1 MDLGILEEQMGRT
14 GNRKSAVG
22 GQLRGQ
28 AVLILKAVEMV
39 ASCSHLMQHQV
50 RSLQGDM
57 KEGGAVIDMRKD
69 RVQQM
74 HFIFTGKG
82 SACFGN
88 AKAVDVPTV
97 RVT

>member
-28 AVLILKAVEMV
+28 CVLAHKAVEVV
-39 ASCSHLMQHQV
+39 ANCSHLMQHQV
-50 RSLQGDM
+50 RSMQGHM
-57 KEGGAVIDMRKD
+57 KEGGDVIEVMRNK
-69 RVQQM
+69 RLQQM

-88 AKAVDVPTV
+88 A
-97 RVT
+97 

>member
-22 GQLRGQ
+22 GQLKGQ
-28 AVLILKAVEMV
+28 AALAHKAVEVV

-50 RSLQGDM
+50 RSLQGHM
-57 KEGGAVIDMRKD
+57 KEGGDMIELRRKG

-74 HFIFTGKG
+74 HVIFTGFC
-82 SACFGN
+82 SFWEC
-88 AKAVDVPTV
+88 
-97 RVT
+97 

>member
-1 MDLGILEEQMGRT
+1 MDFGILEKQMERT

-22 GQLRGQ
+22 GELRGR
-28 AVLILKAVEMV
+28 AVLTFKAVEVV
-39 ASCSHLMQHQV
+39 ASCSYLMQHQV
-50 RSLQGDM
+50 RSLYMQEGRDMIELMM
-57 KEGGAVIDMRKD
+57 KE

-88 AKAVDVPTV
+88 AKVVDVPTV